1 MRQPSSSATDL
12 SALKAIH
19 LDVDDLNVAASILYN
34 AYFDDPVLSQIFHA
48 ETEGYDS
55 RLRSAIREELHA
67 FWDSGQTLI
76 GLFDD
81 NRMLAVTCL
90 AEPGAGFT
98 PGKMW
103 HWRVKMMLTAGLF
116 STRQL
121 IEKEEKVLAAMPAR
135 HFHMIVLIGVHPDY
149 QHEGLGHI
157 LAGAVDSIV
166 NEHPDSEGVGV
177 FATIPAY
184 EKFFLSCDYHPVK
197 SLEIASISGT
207 ILFKNRQ
214 ADS

>member
-1 MRQPSSSATDL
+1 MHRTSTPAPDL
-12 SALKAIH
+12 NALKAIH

-34 AYFDDPVLSQIFHA
+34 AYFDDPVLSEIFHA
-48 ETEGYDS
+48 ENEGYDS

-121 IEKEEKVLAAMPAR
+121 IEKEEKVLAAMPVS

-149 QHEGLGHI
+149 QHAGLGHI
-157 LAGAVDSIV
+157 LTGAVDSIV
-166 NEHPDSEGVGV
+166 TEHPDSEGVGV
-177 FATIPAY
+177 FATIPSY
-184 EKFFLSCDYHPVK
+184 EKFFLSCDFQPVK
-197 SLEIASISGT
+197 TLEIASISGT
-207 ILFKNRQ
+207 ILFKTRPV
-214 ADS
+214 DS